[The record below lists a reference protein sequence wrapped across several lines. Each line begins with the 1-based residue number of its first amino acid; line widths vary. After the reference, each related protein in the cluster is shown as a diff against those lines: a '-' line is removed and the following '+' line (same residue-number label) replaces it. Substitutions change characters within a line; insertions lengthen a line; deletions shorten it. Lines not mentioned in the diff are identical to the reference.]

1 MVWLAGKQRLLL
13 AVVPDVMGCCM
24 LWVVSECAMHAQ
36 LSPSHLPAYLPAH
49 PPGLCSPPLPC
60 PAPPRP
66 GLPCRA
72 LPAVPHL
79 LATVL
84 HMAGPRTQ
92 TIVTNEFRSQ
102 ASQATCIALLCTGL
116 T

>member
-1 MVWLAGKQRLLL
+1 
-13 AVVPDVMGCCM
+13 M
-24 LWVVSECAMHAQ
+24 LS
-36 LSPSHLPAYLPAH
+36 SAH
-49 PPGLCSPPLPC
+49 PISLPTFLPTHLASAPLPC
-60 PAPPRP
+60 PALPRP